1 MIDKPMKLWLWRNGD
16 HFLAFDNPMPCY
28 PDGGDPL
35 VLGEAAAIAILTPST
50 PATTITGRA
59 ASAGRLAEDP

>member
-1 MIDKPMKLWLWRNGD
+1 MSTTKLWLWRNGD

-35 VLGEAAAIAILTPST
+35 VLGEPVGIAYLTPST
-50 PATTITGRA
+50 PGWSDEDKAEKSGAIT
-59 ASAGRLAEDP
+59 